1 MYNASQFRKRKAPEA
16 RLQGKDDILNK
27 RIILLLIVICFIGL
41 VSVPTATASSNQP
54 LTKEQVFT
62 LLQEAFQAQTSLTSE
77 FRTYDEVQQILAPYF
92 HEDYAATFLEE
103 NLMKEEEGYIVYGSD
118 FALYFVP
125 FYSYTDETKIIFD
138 QEENKIFVYEL
149 FKTPD
154 EGPVSYKDHYE
165 VITLEPINANWRITD
180 LTMEDEAPSIKEA
193 NRQKEIPIRDSEFL
207 TWNPFKTTIYSLL
220 EMDNRTPLQAGCFNE
235 IF

>member
-1 MYNASQFRKRKAPEA
+1 MS
-16 RLQGKDDILNK
+16 K
-27 RIILLLIVICFIGL
+27 RIVLLLVVICLIGL

-62 LLQEAFQAQTSLTSE
+62 QLKEAFQAQSSLTLE
-77 FRTYDEVQQILAPYF
+77 FRTYDEVQKTLAPYF
-92 HEDYAATFLEE
+92 QEDYIANFLEE

-125 FYSYTDETKIIFD
+125 FYSYTDETKILFD
-138 QEENKIFVYEL
+138 QEVNKIFVYEL
-149 FKTPD
+149 FKSP
-154 EGPVSYKDHYE
+154 ESGPVSYQDHYE
-165 VITLEPINANWRITD
+165 VITLEKISSNWLITD
-180 LTMEDEAPSIKEA
+180 LTMEDEAPSVKKVAQE
-193 NRQKEIPIRDSEFL
+193 QTTKGDTEFL

-220 EMDNRTPLQAGCFNE
+220 EMDNRTPIEAGCFHK